1 MIASRMASLC
11 SALLLSLLP
20 LGAAAQAPTLEGRVA
35 FGPGNTPVAGT
46 AIGVEYGAKIRQ
58 AAAETDAA
66 GRFRLELATLFPGYV
81 ARLPDVTLSFEKPDH
96 EPVVR
101 VLPCAP
107 AGSVNCGD
115 LLVRMPRLAG
125 GTGLS
130 NDERALLDP
139 LRRPGGTTIF
149 LMPYL
154 IGGGA
159 DAGQVD
165 LDALAWSLHRV
176 INTGLQESAFNSD
189 DPLLQPPPEIGITTI
204 TDLAVK
210 RSDTERLRQ
219 IGEFVEA
226 LALVGGFGQ
235 PAGSAQP
242 DAVRLSSHYFVVPQ
256 LPRFRTGALFIDDQV
271 PTARLNSPDLYE
283 QLSDNWALHT
293 LLAIS
298 IRQIQ
303 AASAG
308 RDADALRQVH
318 GRLVAKR
325 SEYGADEQAK
335 VRPLTR
341 LIAIVDGE
349 LSKLEG
355 G

>member
-11 SALLLSLLP
+11 LALLLP

-35 FGPGNTPVAGT
+35 FGPGNTPVAD
-46 AIGVEYGAKIRQ
+46 AKVGVEYGAKIRQ
-58 AAAETDAA
+58 AAVETDAA
-66 GRFRLELATLFPGYV
+66 GRFRLDLAVLFPGYV

-107 AGSVNCGD
+107 AGGVDCGD

-125 GTGLS
+125 GAGLS
-130 NDERALLDP
+130 IDERALLDP

-154 IGGGA
+154 IGGAPGT
-159 DAGQVD
+159 DDVD
-165 LDALAWSLHRV
+165 LDVLAWSLHRV

-189 DPLLQPPPEIGITTI
+189 DPLLKPPPEIGITTI

-226 LALVGGFGQ
+226 LALVGGFGR

-256 LPRFRTGALFIDDQV
+256 LPRFRTGTLFIDDQV

-308 RDADALRQVH
+308 DDAMALRQVH

-325 SEYGADEQAK
+325 AEYGADEQAK
-335 VRPLTR
+335 VRPLSR

-349 LSKLEG
+349 LSRLEG

>member
-1 MIASRMASLC
+1 MIQSWMRHHW
-11 SALLLSLLP
+11 SALLLLLLP
-20 LGAAAQAPTLEGRVA
+20 LDAAAQAPAVDGRVA
-35 FGPGNTPVAGT
+35 FGPGDTPVVGAT
-46 AIGVEYGAKIRQ
+46 VSVEYGAKLRQ
-58 AAAETDAA
+58 AAATTDGN
-66 GRFRLELATLFPGYV
+66 GRFRLDLATLFPGYV
-81 ARLPDVTLSFEKPDH
+81 ARLPDVTLGFAKPDH

-101 VLPCAP
+101 ILPCAP
-107 AGSVNCGD
+107 AGDVDCRD

-125 GTGLS
+125 GAALS
-130 NDERALLDP
+130 DGERALLDP

-154 IGGGA
+154 IGG
-159 DAGQVD
+159 DAGTGDVD
-165 LDALAWSLHRV
+165 LDILAWSLHRI

-189 DPLLQPPPEIGITTI
+189 DPLLEPPPEIGITTI

-226 LALVGGFGQ
+226 LAIVGGFGL
-235 PAGSAQP
+235 PAGTAQP
-242 DAVRLSSHYFVVPQ
+242 DTVRLSSHYFVVPE
-256 LPRFRTGALFIDDQV
+256 LPRFRTGTLFIDDQV
-271 PTARLNSPDLYE
+271 PAARLNSPDLYE

-293 LLAIS
+293 LLALS
-298 IRQIQ
+298 IRQIRT
-303 AASAG
+303 ASAG
-308 RDADALRQVH
+308 RDAAALRQVH

-325 SEYGADEQAK
+325 AEYGADEQAK
-335 VRPLTR
+335 VRPLSR

-349 LSKLEG
+349 LTRLEG